1 MAKWSPV
8 LEAMLRSDCRETQ
21 QGEIEIRGHDD
32 ITVKT
37 FIKYLYQ
44 GSLDP
49 KRYTLELLRIADQY
63 QVLHIQVSNVKSQAI
78 VSFIRD
84 RSAFFLFNSFSA
96 RAFGLAETLSF
107 EFVA

>member
-1 MAKWSPV
+1 MTLAKWSPV

-63 QVLHIQVSNVKSQAI
+63 QVLHNIQVSNVKGQAI
-78 VSFIRD
+78 VH
-84 RSAFFLFNSFSA
+84 
-96 RAFGLAETLSF
+96 SF
-107 EFVA
+107 EMGQPFYVRLIFGTRFWSCRNLEF

>member
-1 MAKWSPV
+1 MTLAKWSPV

-63 QVLHIQVSNVKSQAI
+63 QVLHIQVLNVKSQAI
-78 VSFIRD
+78 VS
-84 RSAFFLFNSFSA
+84 
-96 RAFGLAETLSF
+96 SF
-107 EFVA
+107 EIGQPSFCSTHFWHARFWSCQNLEF

>member
-1 MAKWSPV
+1 MTLAKWSPV

-21 QGEIEIRGHDD
+21 RGEIEIRGHDD

-63 QVLHIQVSNVKSQAI
+63 QVLHNIQVSNVKSQPIHSSSAI
-78 VSFIRD
+78 RVTGI
-84 RSAFFLFNSFSA
+84 LLN
-96 RAFGLAETLSF
+96 
-107 EFVA
+107 

>member
-1 MAKWSPV
+1 MTLAKWSPV

-78 VSFIRD
+78 VH
-84 RSAFFLFNSFSA
+84 
-96 RAFGLAETLSF
+96 SF
-107 EFVA
+107 EIGQPFNVRLIFGTRFWSCRNLEF